1 MNAKT
6 IFEVPVVQATAENTK
21 EYGFFIG
28 TDVPNAGLTIPF
40 YKGSVEEGHN
50 IPFNYHGK
58 AVARTARISPRSGD
72 VVWLERHLRMTQ
84 VFVGLGDAP
93 LGLVLGKPNHKAGKN
108 TPDFE
113 DLVAFLVQPGHGIM
127 IHEGT
132 WHDFP
137 MAIDRPVTV
146 FTMNSEEVV
155 SALAAQ
161 KTPSEMNGGDVFKI
175 NVAERTG
182 VQIRVSWS

>member
-1 MNAKT
+1 M
-6 IFEVPVVQATAENTK
+6 
-21 EYGFFIG
+21 
-28 TDVPNAGLTIPF
+28 
-40 YKGSVEEGHN
+40 
-50 IPFNYHGK
+50 
-58 AVARTARISPRSGD
+58 
-72 VVWLERHLRMTQ
+72 LERVPSLVEPLQFQLITGGLSNLTYTVSDASGQRWVLRRP
-84 VFVGLGDAP
+84 P

-155 SALAAQ
+155 DALAAQ
-161 KTPSEMNGGDVFKI
+161 KTPSEMNNGDVFKI

-182 VQIRVSWS
+182 VQVHVNWA